1 MGAPIFD
8 RGETQFELTDSI
20 WTVPNL
26 ITLIRLALIP
36 VFVWLVLGAEARLA
50 AAILLGVLGATDWVD
65 GYLAR
70 ALDQHSA
77 FGKVL
82 DPITDRLMF
91 LVAIVT
97 MIVDGSV
104 SRWFALAVLFREVV
118 VSIAALG
125 IGALG
130 VRSID
135 VTWWGKVA
143 TFGLMFTFPFFL
155 GSYSDVAAGLADAW
169 RLIAWIIGIPSLVLS
184 YLAGFG
190 YIPIAREALAKSRT
204 SSRG

>member
-1 MGAPIFD
+1 VGAPIFD
-8 RGETQFELTDSI
+8 RGATQFELSDSI
-20 WTVPNL
+20 WTVPNF

-36 VFVWLVLGAEARLA
+36 VFVWLVLGADERLA
-50 AAILLGVLGATDWVD
+50 AAILLGVLGATDWID

-70 ALDQHSA
+70 RLNQHSA

-91 LVAIVT
+91 VVAIVT
-97 MIVDGSV
+97 MIIDGSV
-104 SRWFALAVLFREVV
+104 PRWFAFAVLFREIV
-118 VSIAALG
+118 VSLAALG

-155 GSYSDVAAGLADAW
+155 GSYSDVSSTLTDTWRVVAW
-169 RLIAWIIGIPSLVLS
+169 AIGIPSLVLS

-190 YIPIAREALAKSRT
+190 YIPIAREALAQSRA
-204 SSRG
+204 SS

>member
-1 MGAPIFD
+1 VGAPIFD
-8 RGETQFELTDSI
+8 RGESTFELTDSI
-20 WTVPNL
+20 WTVPNF

-36 VFVWLVLGAEARLA
+36 VFVWLVFGPEARLA

-70 ALDQHSA
+70 VLDQHSA

-91 LVAIVT
+91 VVAIIT
-97 MIVDGSV
+97 MIIDGSV
-104 SRWFALAVLFREVV
+104 PRWFAFAVLFRELV
-118 VSIAALG
+118 VSAAALG

-155 GSYSDVAAGLADAW
+155 GSYSNVSATLADIWRIAAW
-169 RLIAWIIGIPSLVLS
+169 VIGLPSLVLS

-190 YIPIAREALAKSRT
+190 YIPIAKEALAQSRT
-204 SSRG
+204 ST